1 MVQHL
6 QRGGNQQI
14 SLFEGFWYITV
25 TVTTVGYGDIVP
37 ITLLGKIISISA
49 GFIGLIIIGLMVGIA
64 TVAVKETY
72 KNH

>member
-25 TVTTVGYGDIVP
+25 TVTTVGYGDIYPDIWPSQLSMIIFIFLAFAFLPTQVDLNY
-37 ITLLGKIISISA
+37 ITLNI
-49 GFIGLIIIGLMVGIA
+49 
-64 TVAVKETY
+64 E
-72 KNH
+72 